1 MRIQHRP
8 SFFGYRL
15 HARPKAKIP
24 RYLADLILLI
34 LGLGIAFGLSLYA
47 RQFFGL
53 YQEKIEINLSPWHLP
68 KYTFFSLTRGLAAYF
83 CSLIFGL
90 LWGLWAAKDR
100 VAEKILIPL
109 IDVLQS
115 IPFLGFLPGIVLLFV
130 NLFHKT
136 NMGLELAAIF
146 LIFTAQVWN
155 MAFGVYHAIRTIPD
169 DKVECATAY
178 NISGWQKFHWIEL
191 PATTISLVWNSI
203 VSVAAGWFLLMVNE
217 AFRLGDRSFRLPGLG
232 SYMSVAASEGN
243 AAAMI
248 WAILA
253 MIALIVFLD
262 QILWR
267 PLVVWSQKFRLEETG
282 PSVVTETWFLN
293 VLKNSYFLLAVR
305 RLFHISSRFLQN
317 SMLNRKSSKG
327 FIFKL
332 ISRILLL
339 TLLGLLIT
347 AVVFVMRMVKDV
359 TIPQWLYL
367 GELFLLTLGRVVI
380 CLILGVLIALPLGL
394 FVGLSE
400 KWSRLL
406 EPFIQVG
413 ASFPATLLFPIA
425 ILFFEAAGFPL
436 GIGSIFLMLM
446 GSFWYVFLN
455 VIAGAR
461 SVPSDL
467 REVAENFTFN
477 RRQRF
482 FFLNLPAVFPY
493 LVTGLVTA
501 SGGAWNA
508 SIVSEYVS
516 YKNQILTTP
525 GIGSSISLA
534 AQNNDMPLLAAS
546 IVVLVVVVVFIN
558 LAVWLR
564 LYHYSEKRFAIN
576 A

>member
-1 MRIQHRP
+1 MRIQRRP

-15 HARPKAKIP
+15 HVRPRAKIP
-24 RYLADLILLI
+24 PYFADLVLLV
-34 LGLGIAFGLSLYA
+34 LALGIAWGASLYA
-47 RQFFGL
+47 RQFFGP
-53 YQEKIEINLSPWHLP
+53 YQEKIEIDISPWHLP
-68 KYTFFSLTRGLAAYF
+68 KYTFFSLCRGLAAYL
-83 CSLIFGL
+83 CSFVFGL

-109 IDVLQS
+109 LDVLQS
-115 IPFLGFLPGIVLLFV
+115 IPFLGFLPGFVLLLV

-136 NMGLELAAIF
+136 NMGLELAAIG
-146 LIFTAQVWN
+146 LIFTAQAWN
-155 MAFGVYHAIRTIPD
+155 MAFGVYHAIRTIPE
-169 DKVECATAY
+169 DKTECAAAY
-178 NISGWQKFHWIEL
+178 EITGWQKFHWIEL
-191 PATTISLVWNSI
+191 PATALSLVWNSI
-203 VSVAAGWFLLMVNE
+203 MSMAGGWFFLMVNE
-217 AFRLGDRSFRLPGLG
+217 AYQLGHRSFRLPGLG
-232 SYMSVAASEGN
+232 SYMSIAAAEENTG
-243 AAAMI
+243 AMI

-293 VLKNSYFLLAVR
+293 VLKNSYFLLALR
-305 RLFHISSRFLQN
+305 RLFHVASKSMQN
-317 SMLNRKSSKG
+317 FMQHREAKRG
-327 FIFKL
+327 FAMKL
-332 ISRILLL
+332 ISRVLLIALLCLLL
-339 TLLGLLIT
+339 IAVGFVTLL
-347 AVVFVMRMVKDV
+347 VKDV
-359 TIPQWLYL
+359 SFSQWLHL
-367 GELFLLTLGRVVI
+367 GKLFLLTLGRVIV
-380 CLILGVLIALPLGL
+380 CLCLGVLVALPLGL

-400 KWSRLL
+400 KWSGLL

-425 ILFFEAAGFPL
+425 ILFFAAAGIPL

-455 VIAGAR
+455 VIAGAKAM
-461 SVPSDL
+461 PSDL
-467 REVAENFTFN
+467 REVAANFTLN

-482 FFLNLPAVFPY
+482 LFLHLPAVFPY

-516 YKNQILTTP
+516 YKNQTLTTP

-546 IVVLVVVVVFIN
+546 LVVLVVVVVSMN